1 MATTSSILQL
11 TLPDEFDKVDVKAL
25 TDNFSKID
33 AAVGQKVDKDTDVV
47 DDLTVDHS
55 NNQKVLHAHQGYVL
69 NTKITD
75 NTSRI
80 KTLEDNNVTKDAI
93 VNNLISE
100 DTQKPLSAAQGAILN
115 QTKLSGAGFA
125 VEVPVH
131 DWEGEGPYTRDVLV
145 PGVLADETKCF
156 VIVSPHPNHFDF
168 FSNTGIRP
176 LAQKDGAITFQ
187 VQRTPLETFNI
198 NVLVLILGAMEV
210 SE

>member
-11 TLPDEFDKVDVKAL
+11 ALPDEFDKVDVKVL

-33 AAVGQKVDKDTDVV
+33 VAVGQKVDKDDIIN
-47 DDLTVDHS
+47 DLTDS
-55 NNQKVLHAHQGYVL
+55 YSDEQKVLHVHQGYVL

-75 NTSRI
+75 NTNRI
-80 KTLEDNNVTKDAI
+80 KTLEENNVTKDII
-93 VNNLISE
+93 VNNLTSE

-115 QTKLSGAGFA
+115 QTKLSGAGLA
-125 VEVPVH
+125 VEVPIH
-131 DWEGEGPYTRDVLV
+131 DWVGEGPYTRDVLI

-156 VIVSPHPNHFDF
+156 VIVSPHPDYFEH

-187 VQRTPLETFNI
+187 VQRTPVETFNI